1 MSNGSSL
8 LVFLG
13 KLNYSFKAMNSISK
27 KAFLGIGALLVL
39 SGFLFSADSRISL
52 TIVHTNDLHSHFL
65 GFSPNI
71 EYTPQTV
78 GDDSTVGGWAR
89 IATVIAEIRKDRKH
103 PVLVCDAGDFLMG
116 SLFHLLTRE
125 QAYELRLMQE
135 MGYDILTLGNHE
147 FDLKPQGLA
156 GILESASGFDMC
168 PPIVLSNLVFSQD
181 SDKDDA
187 LEDFYERGII
197 QPYRVLQKEGLTIGV
212 FGLLGINAAEVAP
225 FADPVSFGEPLEAA
239 RRIVQILRENERVDV
254 VVCLSHSGLWE
265 ETKKSEDEILARE
278 VEGID
283 IILSGHTH
291 TLLETPI
298 AINDTLIVQAGAY
311 GKNVG
316 VLDVVLEEGRIY
328 LADYES
334 IDIDDSI
341 KGDDNVSE
349 LIRSFE
355 REVDETVFPDEG
367 IGFRKLIAHT
377 DFDLI
382 IEEDES
388 PLGNL
393 VADSIRWS
401 INSLDSV
408 EGDPNSRVT
417 VGVMSNGL
425 IRDAVRKGLTGD
437 LALCDVFRAVPLGIG
452 LDGSMGYPLLTVYLY
467 ASEVKKALEVLTSIY
482 PIKGSDFFLQIS
494 GIKFTYNPNR
504 MIFDRVTDVWIENEN
519 GDYIPL
525 NTSRSNKSLYRV
537 GADFYNASF
546 LKYVGDFTMQIL
558 KIVPK
563 DKAGSPIDDL
573 KTALVDAD
581 HEAPGVQELKEWS
594 AFVDYIRSFPD
605 KDGDGLPEI
614 ADRYRQ
620 KEGRIFVEKSWN
632 PFKLLRRGTYV
643 TWIPVLVLIIIL
655 SGLFFLFRVVVR
667 KARRRFA

>member
-1 MSNGSSL
+1 
-8 LVFLG
+8 
-13 KLNYSFKAMNSISK
+13 MNSISK
-27 KAFLGIGALLVL
+27 KAFLGIGVLLVL

-89 IATVIAEIRKDRKH
+89 IATVIAEIRKDRMK
-103 PVLVCDAGDFLMG
+103 PVLVCDSGDFLMG

-125 QAYELRLMQE
+125 KAYELRLMQE

-147 FDLKPQGLA
+147 FDLNPEGLA

-168 PPIVLSNLVFSQD
+168 PPIVLSNLVFSED
-181 SDKDDA
+181 SDKDDV

-197 QPYRVLQKEGLTIGV
+197 QPYRVLEKEGLRIGV

-239 RRIVQILRENERVDV
+239 RRVVQILRENERVDV

-265 ETKKSEDEILARE
+265 DAKKSEDEILARE

-291 TLLETPI
+291 TLLEVPI
-298 AINDTLIVQAGAY
+298 VINDTLIVQAGAY

-316 VLDVVLEEGRIY
+316 VLDVVLEEGRVY

-367 IGFRKLIAHT
+367 IGFRKAIAHT

-401 INSLDSV
+401 INSLDFV
-408 EGDPNSRVT
+408 QGDPNSRVA
-417 VGVMSNGL
+417 VAVMSNGL
-425 IRDAVRKGLTGD
+425 IRDTVRKGITGN
-437 LALCDVFRAVPLGIG
+437 LALCDLYRAVPLGIG

-494 GIKFTYNPNR
+494 GIKFAYNPNR

-519 GDYIPL
+519 EDYIPL

-546 LKYVGDFTMQIL
+546 LKYVGDFTKQIL

-563 DKAGSPIDDL
+563 DRAGSPIDDL

-581 HEAPGVQELKEWS
+581 HETPGVQELKEWS

-655 SGLFFLFRVVVR
+655 SGLFFLLRVVVR
-667 KARRRFA
+667 KVRRSST

>member
-1 MSNGSSL
+1 
-8 LVFLG
+8 
-13 KLNYSFKAMNSISK
+13 MNSISK
-27 KAFLGIGALLVL
+27 KAFLGIEALLVL

-89 IATVIAEIRKDRKH
+89 IATVIAEIRKDRMK
-103 PVLVCDAGDFLMG
+103 PVLVCDSGDFLMG

-147 FDLKPQGLA
+147 FDLKPEGLA

-168 PPIVLSNLVFSQD
+168 PPIVLSNLVFSED
-181 SDKDDA
+181 SDKDDV

-197 QPYRVLQKEGLTIGV
+197 QPYRVLEKEGLRIGV

-239 RRIVQILRENERVDV
+239 RRVVQILRENERVDV

-265 ETKKSEDEILARE
+265 DAKKSEDEILARE

-291 TLLETPI
+291 TLLEMPI
-298 AINDTLIVQAGAY
+298 VINDTLIVQAGAY

-316 VLDVVLEEGRIY
+316 VLDVVLEEGRVY

-367 IGFRKLIAHT
+367 IGFRKAIAHT

-417 VGVMSNGL
+417 VAVMSNGL
-425 IRDAVRKGLTGD
+425 IRDTVRKGITGN
-437 LALCDVFRAVPLGIG
+437 LALCDLYRAVPLGIG

-494 GIKFTYNPNR
+494 GIKFAYNPNR

-519 GDYIPL
+519 EDYIPL

-546 LKYVGDFTMQIL
+546 LKYVGDFTKQIL

-563 DKAGSPIDDL
+563 DRAGSPIDDL

-581 HEAPGVQELKEWS
+581 HETPGVQELKEWS

-655 SGLFFLFRVVVR
+655 SGLFFLLRVVVR
-667 KARRRFA
+667 KVRRSST

>member
-1 MSNGSSL
+1 VAL
-8 LVFLG
+8 LVFLE
-13 KLNYSFKAMNSISK
+13 KLNYSFKTMNPISK
-27 KAFLGIGALLVL
+27 KALLGIGAIFIL
-39 SGFLFSADSRISL
+39 SGFLFSENSRKSL
-52 TIVHTNDLHSHFL
+52 TIIHTNDLHSHFL

-71 EYTPQTV
+71 EYTPQTT
-78 GDDSTVGGWAR
+78 GDDSTVGGWTR
-89 IATVIAEIRKDRKH
+89 IATVIAGIKKDRKH

-125 QAYELRLMQE
+125 RAFELQLLDKMD
-135 MGYDILTLGNHE
+135 YDILTLGNHE
-147 FDLKPQGLA
+147 FDLKPEGLA
-156 GILESASGFDMC
+156 IILESASDLDVC
-168 PPIVLSNLVFSQD
+168 PPIVLSNLLFSQD
-181 SDKDDA
+181 NDKDDA
-187 LEDFYERGII
+187 LEDIYKRGII
-197 QPYRVLQKEGLTIGV
+197 QSYRVLEKEGLRIGV
-212 FGLLGINAAEVAP
+212 FGLMGINAAEVAP
-225 FADPVSFGEPLEAA
+225 FADPVSFGNPLEAA
-239 RRIVQILRENERVDV
+239 RRIVQILRENERVDG

-291 TLLETPI
+291 TLLEAPI
-298 AINDTLIVQAGAY
+298 VINDTLIVQAGAY

-316 VLDVVLEEGRIY
+316 VLDVVLEDGRVY
-328 LADYES
+328 LVDYKS
-334 IDIDDSI
+334 VNIDDSI
-341 KGDDNVSE
+341 KGDESISE
-349 LIRSFE
+349 LIQSFE
-355 REVDETVFPDEG
+355 REIDETVFPDEG
-367 IGFRKLIAHT
+367 LSFRKIIAHT

-408 EGDPNSRVT
+408 QGDPNSRVT

-425 IRDAVRKGLTGD
+425 IRDDVKKGITGD
-437 LALCDVFRAVPLGIG
+437 LALCDIFRAVPLGIG
-452 LDGSMGYPLLTVYLY
+452 LDGSMGYPLLTVYLF
-467 ASEVKKALEVLTSIY
+467 ASEIKKALEVLTSIY

-494 GIKFTYNPNR
+494 GIKFAYNPNR
-504 MIFDRVTDVWIENEN
+504 MIFDRVTDVWIEDAY

-563 DKAGSPIDDL
+563 DSAGSPIEDL

-581 HEAPGVQELKEWS
+581 HETPGVQELKEWK

-605 KDGDGLPEI
+605 TDGDGLPEI
-614 ADRYRQ
+614 ADRYRD
-620 KEGRIFVEKSWN
+620 KEGRIVDEKSWN
-632 PFKLLRRGTYV
+632 LIKLLRRGTYV
-643 TWIPVLVLIIIL
+643 TWIPMLVLIIFL
-655 SGLFFLFRVVVR
+655 SGLFFLLRVVVR
-667 KARRRFA
+667 KFKSRSAS

>member
-1 MSNGSSL
+1 
-8 LVFLG
+8 
-13 KLNYSFKAMNSISK
+13 MNSISK
-27 KAFLGIGALLVL
+27 KAFLGIGVLLVL

-89 IATVIAEIRKDRKH
+89 IATVIAEIRKDRMK
-103 PVLVCDAGDFLMG
+103 PVLVCDSGDFLMG

-147 FDLKPQGLA
+147 FDLKPEGLA
-156 GILESASGFDMC
+156 GILESATGFDMC

-181 SDKDDA
+181 SDKDDS
-187 LEDFYERGII
+187 LEDFFERGII
-197 QPYRVLQKEGLTIGV
+197 QPYRVLEKEGLRIGV

-239 RRIVQILRENERVDV
+239 RRVVQILRENERVDV

-265 ETKKSEDEILARE
+265 DAKKSEDEILARE

-291 TLLETPI
+291 TLLEMPI
-298 AINDTLIVQAGAY
+298 VINDTLIVQAGAY

-316 VLDVVLEEGRIY
+316 VLDVVLEEGRVY

-367 IGFRKLIAHT
+367 IGFRKAIAHT

-401 INSLDSV
+401 INSLDFV
-408 EGDPNSRVT
+408 QGDPNSRVA
-417 VGVMSNGL
+417 VAVMSNGL
-425 IRDAVRKGLTGD
+425 IRDTVRKGITGN
-437 LALCDVFRAVPLGIG
+437 LALCDLYRAVPLGIG

-494 GIKFTYNPNR
+494 GIKFAYNPNR

-519 GDYIPL
+519 EDYIPL

-546 LKYVGDFTMQIL
+546 LKYVGDFTKQIL

-563 DKAGSPIDDL
+563 DRAGSPIDDL

-581 HEAPGVQELKEWS
+581 HETPGVQELKEWS

-655 SGLFFLFRVVVR
+655 SGLFFLLRVVVR
-667 KARRRFA
+667 KVRRSST

>member
-1 MSNGSSL
+1 
-8 LVFLG
+8 
-13 KLNYSFKAMNSISK
+13 
-27 KAFLGIGALLVL
+27 
-39 SGFLFSADSRISL
+39 
-52 TIVHTNDLHSHFL
+52 
-65 GFSPNI
+65 
-71 EYTPQTV
+71 
-78 GDDSTVGGWAR
+78 
-89 IATVIAEIRKDRKH
+89 
-103 PVLVCDAGDFLMG
+103 MG

-147 FDLKPQGLA
+147 FDLKPEGLA

-197 QPYRVLQKEGLTIGV
+197 QPYRVLEKEGLRIGV

-265 ETKKSEDEILARE
+265 DAKKSEDEILARE

-291 TLLETPI
+291 TLLEMPI
-298 AINDTLIVQAGAY
+298 VINDTLIVQAGAY

-316 VLDVVLEEGRIY
+316 VLDVALEEGRIY
-328 LADYES
+328 LAGYES

-367 IGFRKLIAHT
+367 IGFRKVIAHT

-408 EGDPNSRVT
+408 EGDPISRVT

-425 IRDAVRKGLTGD
+425 IRDTVRKGITGN
-437 LALCDVFRAVPLGIG
+437 LALCDLYRAVPLGIG

-494 GIKFTYNPNR
+494 GIKFAYNPNR

-563 DKAGSPIDDL
+563 DRAGSPIDDL

-581 HEAPGVQELKEWS
+581 HETPGVQELKEWS

-620 KEGRIFVEKSWN
+620 KEGRIFIEKSWN

-655 SGLFFLFRVVVR
+655 SGLFFLLRVVVR
-667 KARRRFA
+667 KVRRRFA

>member
-1 MSNGSSL
+1 
-8 LVFLG
+8 
-13 KLNYSFKAMNSISK
+13 MNSISK
-27 KAFLGIGALLVL
+27 KAFLGIGVLLVL

-89 IATVIAEIRKDRKH
+89 IATVIAEIRKDRMK
-103 PVLVCDAGDFLMG
+103 PVLVCDSGDFLMG

-147 FDLKPQGLA
+147 FDLNPEGLA
-156 GILESASGFDMC
+156 SILESASGFDMC
-168 PPIVLSNLVFSQD
+168 PPIVLSNLVFSED
-181 SDKDDA
+181 SDKDDV

-197 QPYRVLQKEGLTIGV
+197 QPYRVLEKEGLRIGV

-239 RRIVQILRENERVDV
+239 RRVVQILRENERVDV

-265 ETKKSEDEILARE
+265 DAKKSEDEILARE

-291 TLLETPI
+291 TLLEVPI
-298 AINDTLIVQAGAY
+298 VINDTLIVQAGAY

-316 VLDVVLEEGRIY
+316 VLDVVLEEGRVY

-367 IGFRKLIAHT
+367 IGFRKAIAHT

-417 VGVMSNGL
+417 VAVMSNGL
-425 IRDAVRKGLTGD
+425 IRDTVRKGITGN
-437 LALCDVFRAVPLGIG
+437 LALCDLYRAVPLGIG

-494 GIKFTYNPNR
+494 GIKFAYNPNR

-519 GDYIPL
+519 EDYIPL

-546 LKYVGDFTMQIL
+546 LKYVGDFTKQIL

-563 DKAGSPIDDL
+563 DRAGSPIDDL

-581 HEAPGVQELKEWS
+581 HETPGVQELKEWS

-620 KEGRIFVEKSWN
+620 KEGRIVVEKSWN

-655 SGLFFLFRVVVR
+655 SGLFFLLRVVIRKVR
-667 KARRRFA
+667 RHFA

>member
-1 MSNGSSL
+1 
-8 LVFLG
+8 
-13 KLNYSFKAMNSISK
+13 MNSISK
-27 KAFLGIGALLVL
+27 KAFLGIGVLLVL
-39 SGFLFSADSRISL
+39 SGFLFSADSRIFL

-89 IATVIAEIRKDRKH
+89 IATVIAEIRKDRMK
-103 PVLVCDAGDFLMG
+103 PVLVCDSGDFLMG

-147 FDLKPQGLA
+147 FDLNPEGLA

-168 PPIVLSNLVFSQD
+168 PPIVLSNLVFSED
-181 SDKDDA
+181 SDKDDV

-197 QPYRVLQKEGLTIGV
+197 QPYRVLEKEGLRIGV

-239 RRIVQILRENERVDV
+239 RRVVQILRENERVDV

-265 ETKKSEDEILARE
+265 DAKKSEDEILARE

-291 TLLETPI
+291 TLLEMPI
-298 AINDTLIVQAGAY
+298 VINDTLIVQAGAY

-316 VLDVVLEEGRIY
+316 VLDVVLEEGRVY

-367 IGFRKLIAHT
+367 IGFRKAIAHT

-401 INSLDSV
+401 INSLDFV
-408 EGDPNSRVT
+408 QGDPNSRVA
-417 VGVMSNGL
+417 VAVMSNGL
-425 IRDAVRKGLTGD
+425 IRDTVRKGITGN
-437 LALCDVFRAVPLGIG
+437 LALCDLYRAVPLGIG
-452 LDGSMGYPLLTVYLY
+452 LDGSMGYPLLAVYLY

-494 GIKFTYNPNR
+494 GIKFAYNPNR

-519 GDYIPL
+519 EDYIPL

-546 LKYVGDFTMQIL
+546 LKYVGDFTKQIL

-563 DKAGSPIDDL
+563 DRAGSPIDDL

-581 HEAPGVQELKEWS
+581 HETPGVQELKEWS
-594 AFVDYIRSFPD
+594 AFVDYISSFPD
-605 KDGDGLPEI
+605 NDGDGLPEI

-620 KEGRIFVEKSWN
+620 KEGRIVVEKSWN

-655 SGLFFLFRVVVR
+655 SGLFFLLRVVIRKVR
-667 KARRRFA
+667 RHFA

>member
-1 MSNGSSL
+1 
-8 LVFLG
+8 
-13 KLNYSFKAMNSISK
+13 MNSISK
-27 KAFLGIGALLVL
+27 KAFLGIGVLLVL

-89 IATVIAEIRKDRKH
+89 IATVIAEIRKDRMK
-103 PVLVCDAGDFLMG
+103 PVLVCDSGDFLMG

-147 FDLKPQGLA
+147 FDLNPEGLA
-156 GILESASGFDMC
+156 SILESASGFDMC
-168 PPIVLSNLVFSQD
+168 PPIVLSNLVFSED

-197 QPYRVLQKEGLTIGV
+197 QPYRVLEKEGLRIGV

-265 ETKKSEDEILARE
+265 DAKKSEDEILARE

-291 TLLETPI
+291 TLLEMPI
-298 AINDTLIVQAGAY
+298 VINDTLIVQAGAY

-316 VLDVVLEEGRIY
+316 VLDVVLEEGRVY

-349 LIRSFE
+349 LIQSFE

-367 IGFRKLIAHT
+367 IGFRKAIAHT

-393 VADSIRWS
+393 VADAIRWS

-425 IRDAVRKGLTGD
+425 IRDTVRKGITGD
-437 LALCDVFRAVPLGIG
+437 LALCDLYRAVPLGIG

-494 GIKFTYNPNR
+494 GIKFAYNPNR

-546 LKYVGDFTMQIL
+546 LKYVGDFTKQIL

-563 DKAGSPIDDL
+563 DRAGSPIDDL

-581 HEAPGVQELKEWS
+581 HETPGVQELKEWS

-620 KEGRIFVEKSWN
+620 KEGRIIVEKSWN

-655 SGLFFLFRVVVR
+655 SGLFFLLRVVVR
-667 KARRRFA
+667 KVRRSST

>member
-1 MSNGSSL
+1 
-8 LVFLG
+8 
-13 KLNYSFKAMNSISK
+13 MNSISK

-89 IATVIAEIRKDRKH
+89 IATVIAEIRKDRMK
-103 PVLVCDAGDFLMG
+103 PVLVCDSGDFLMG

-147 FDLKPQGLA
+147 FDLKPEGLA

-197 QPYRVLQKEGLTIGV
+197 QPYRVLEKEGLRIGV

-265 ETKKSEDEILARE
+265 DAKKSEDEILARE

-291 TLLETPI
+291 TLLEMPI
-298 AINDTLIVQAGAY
+298 VINDTLIVQAGAY

-316 VLDVVLEEGRIY
+316 VLDVALEEGRIY
-328 LADYES
+328 LAGYES

-367 IGFRKLIAHT
+367 IGFRKVIAHT

-408 EGDPNSRVT
+408 EGDPISRVT

-425 IRDAVRKGLTGD
+425 IRDTVRKGITGN
-437 LALCDVFRAVPLGIG
+437 LALCDLYRAVPLGIG

-494 GIKFTYNPNR
+494 GIKFAYNPNR

-563 DKAGSPIDDL
+563 DRAGSPIDDL

-581 HEAPGVQELKEWS
+581 HETPGVQELKEWS

-620 KEGRIFVEKSWN
+620 KEGRIFIEKSWN

-655 SGLFFLFRVVVR
+655 SGLFFLLRVVVR
-667 KARRRFA
+667 KVRRRFA

>member
-1 MSNGSSL
+1 
-8 LVFLG
+8 
-13 KLNYSFKAMNSISK
+13 MNSISK

-89 IATVIAEIRKDRKH
+89 IATVIAEIRKDRMK
-103 PVLVCDAGDFLMG
+103 PVLVCDSGDFLMG

-147 FDLKPQGLA
+147 FDLNPEGLA

-168 PPIVLSNLVFSQD
+168 PPIVLSNLVFSED

-197 QPYRVLQKEGLTIGV
+197 QPYRVLEKEGLRIGV

-239 RRIVQILRENERVDV
+239 RRVVQILRENERVDV

-265 ETKKSEDEILARE
+265 DAKKSEDEILARE

-291 TLLETPI
+291 TLLEVPI
-298 AINDTLIVQAGAY
+298 VINDTLIVQAGAY

-316 VLDVVLEEGRIY
+316 VLDVVLEEGRVY

-367 IGFRKLIAHT
+367 IGFRKAIAHT

-401 INSLDSV
+401 INSLDFV
-408 EGDPNSRVT
+408 QGDPNSRVA
-417 VGVMSNGL
+417 VAVMSNGL
-425 IRDAVRKGLTGD
+425 IRDTVKKGITGN
-437 LALCDVFRAVPLGIG
+437 LALCDLYRAVPLG
-452 LDGSMGYPLLTVYLY
+452 MGYPLLTVYLY

-494 GIKFTYNPNR
+494 GIKFAYNPNR

-519 GDYIPL
+519 EDYIPL

-546 LKYVGDFTMQIL
+546 LKYVGDFTKQIL

-563 DKAGSPIDDL
+563 DRAGSPIDDL

-581 HEAPGVQELKEWS
+581 HETPGVQELKEWS

-655 SGLFFLFRVVVR
+655 SGLFFLLRVVVR
-667 KARRRFA
+667 KVRRSST

>member
-1 MSNGSSL
+1 
-8 LVFLG
+8 
-13 KLNYSFKAMNSISK
+13 MNSISK
-27 KAFLGIGALLVL
+27 KAFLGIGVLLVL

-89 IATVIAEIRKDRKH
+89 IATVIAEIRKDRMK
-103 PVLVCDAGDFLMG
+103 PVLVCDSGDFLMG

-147 FDLKPQGLA
+147 FDLNPEGLA

-168 PPIVLSNLVFSQD
+168 PPIVLSNLVFSED
-181 SDKDDA
+181 SDKDDV

-197 QPYRVLQKEGLTIGV
+197 QPYRVLEKEGLRIGV

-239 RRIVQILRENERVDV
+239 RRVVQILRENERVDV

-265 ETKKSEDEILARE
+265 DAKKSEDEILARE

-291 TLLETPI
+291 TLLEMPI
-298 AINDTLIVQAGAY
+298 VINDTLIVQAGAY

-316 VLDVVLEEGRIY
+316 VLDVVLEEGRVY

-367 IGFRKLIAHT
+367 IGFRKAIAHT

-401 INSLDSV
+401 INSLDFV
-408 EGDPNSRVT
+408 QGDPNSRVA
-417 VGVMSNGL
+417 VAVMSNGL
-425 IRDAVRKGLTGD
+425 IRDTVRKGITGN
-437 LALCDVFRAVPLGIG
+437 LALCDLYRAVPLGIG
-452 LDGSMGYPLLTVYLY
+452 LDGSMGYPLLAVYLY

-494 GIKFTYNPNR
+494 GIKFAYNPNR

-519 GDYIPL
+519 EDYIPL

-546 LKYVGDFTMQIL
+546 LKYVGDFTKQIL

-563 DKAGSPIDDL
+563 DRAGSPIDDL

-581 HEAPGVQELKEWS
+581 HETPGVQELKEWS

-605 KDGDGLPEI
+605 NDGDGLPEI

-620 KEGRIFVEKSWN
+620 KEGRIVVEKSWN

-655 SGLFFLFRVVVR
+655 SGLFFLLRVVIRKVR
-667 KARRRFA
+667 RHFA

>member
-1 MSNGSSL
+1 
-8 LVFLG
+8 
-13 KLNYSFKAMNSISK
+13 MNSISK

-89 IATVIAEIRKDRKH
+89 IATVIAEIRKDRMK
-103 PVLVCDAGDFLMG
+103 PVLVCDSGDFLMG

-147 FDLKPQGLA
+147 FDLKPEGLA

-265 ETKKSEDEILARE
+265 DAKKSEDEILARE

-291 TLLETPI
+291 TLLEMPI
-298 AINDTLIVQAGAY
+298 VINDTLIVQAGAY

-316 VLDVVLEEGRIY
+316 VLDVVLEEGRVY
-328 LADYES
+328 LAGYES

-349 LIRSFE
+349 LIQSFE
-355 REVDETVFPDEG
+355 LEVDETVFPDEG

-393 VADSIRWS
+393 VADAIRWS
-401 INSLDSV
+401 INSLDSIQ
-408 EGDPNSRVT
+408 GDPSSRVA
-417 VGVMSNGL
+417 VGVMSNGV
-425 IRDAVRKGLTGD
+425 IRDAVKKGLTGD
-437 LALCDVFRAVPLGIG
+437 LVLCDVFRAVPLGIG

-494 GIKFTYNPNR
+494 GIKFAYNPNR

-519 GDYIPL
+519 GDYIPF
-525 NTSRSNKSLYRV
+525 NTARSNKSLYRV
-537 GADFYNASF
+537 GADYYNASF

-563 DKAGSPIDDL
+563 DRAGSPIDDL

-581 HEAPGVQELKEWS
+581 HETPGVQELKEWS
-594 AFVDYIRSFPD
+594 ALVDYIRSFPD

-614 ADRYRQ
+614 AERYRQ
-620 KEGRIFVEKSWN
+620 KEGRIIVEKSWN

-655 SGLFFLFRVVVR
+655 SGLFFLLRVVAR
-667 KARRRFA
+667 KVRRRFV